1 MDRRKG
7 HKESTLLILR
17 FCRSED
23 DDNGD
28 NHDDIGDNG
37 DNDDNDD
44 DNKDDDDDTVGQLV
58 YHKICFIYVSMTHIL
73 HIFSR

>member
-1 MDRRKG
+1 MSAFRGDAIRTG
-7 HKESTLLILR
+7 CLVSF
-17 FCRSED
+17 FCLFF
-23 DDNGD
+23 
-28 NHDDIGDNG
+28 HDDNG

-58 YHKICFIYVSMTHIL
+58 YHKICFRYVSMTHIL